1 MEEVVGLGEN
11 AVSGALAPVAVG
23 LSAQHLLVGHRGTG
37 NIQFRQSRVE
47 EAVRLDDTDDYLGWY
62 CHRRRFLSPVVVAG
76 GGGEEVFF
84 YFVGLSS
91 LRRIRLEAL
100 PYF

>member
-1 MEEVVGLGEN
+1 M
-11 AVSGALAPVAVG
+11 
-23 LSAQHLLVGHRGTG
+23 
-37 NIQFRQSRVE
+37 
-47 EAVRLDDTDDYLGWY
+47 RLDDTDDYLGWY